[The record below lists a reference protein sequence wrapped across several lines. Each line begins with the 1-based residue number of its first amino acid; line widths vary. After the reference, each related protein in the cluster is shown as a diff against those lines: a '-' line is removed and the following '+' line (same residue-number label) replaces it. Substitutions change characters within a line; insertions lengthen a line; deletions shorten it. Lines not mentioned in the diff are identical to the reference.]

1 MAGINCGKLDISKLS
16 DEEIVAAGN
25 LTWIKAE
32 VDEKIYIWR
41 NEPNIVIKFSD
52 MCSQTVCEEYN
63 NLIRSLLFTT
73 TGLKPQDPNGSNI
86 DENNARNFQPQTVC
100 GADVEWLQK
109 VQNAVDSHSMNQMG
123 YQPAAVMPSAAMV
136 PMRSNVKMYGPYAS
150 SNFGNSSGGTS
161 VAVDADLCPWVF
173 GSTAAMNSAG
183 SSIVESSAI
192 GLTRAETGGVTIPG
206 LPDLASLGAT
216 AGAGGPNLTNIN
228 FTFGSGG
235 VTTSYEFKTYTPKF
249 GSLNRHFIDKFK
261 DIAKNRQ
268 EQLKFL
274 RSAQIVQNKIGRKI
288 QNAKRQSVIE
298 NKLPGTNR
306 EASLQ
311 RVLVA
316 EMYDW
321 DGSQDNQSQRTVVG
335 TNTLSKSVN
344 EMTYEYDKKAYMSWD
359 GLIGPVS
366 LKGDGGLPRY
376 ATFNP
381 QGHKSS
387 PISPQPPFSVS
398 GDCSAKDLIHE
409 QYNLEITQEYNN
421 PLTNNFSSDEHHHK
435 GPGAGHAIDIL
446 GRGDQVPNS
455 GIIINMYRPDDND
468 KYADDYRFIA
478 MRGPIVLHSW
488 GYDLDGKPVPN
499 ASDAEEAAKQGTFK
513 NTYLKDE
520 FLQDWL
526 KKPSTWPAAPIDLRF
541 DRDRGL
547 WVSPQS
553 YKIVVAKITDTVHCY
568 SEGKGVIIPYGKQLF
583 DKEGSKVN
591 AQYGDDKACG
601 DGISKKEYE
610 WILVNIGPCD
620 AEENIKW
627 YCCTDGTD
635 ELGNPQF
642 ICRRSDDPL
651 FCGVDNIVSG
661 PFDSEVECPCSVTPT
676 PTPTPTNTP
685 APSPSA
691 PQTTTVI
698 TGVTL
703 GSGGL
708 VFTTAVI
715 KILGVVSTGSIT
727 IGTTTCDS
735 SSSSEPTPTPTET
748 STPTPTPTA
757 TQTSTPTLTPTPTS
771 TTTPTPTATPT
782 PTPSPSPSSS
792 SSGDEPER
800 EAAVMINIVDRL
812 GKTHKIGELVYAYFD
827 TSTEK
832 YIVLQRHPEPI
843 TPTVYGTYSRID
855 STEGII
861 LVEYAAGID
870 YCEEGIRKGSMIS
883 VRNKLNLPVDCS
895 APAIAIKME
904 KLGIGEM

>member
-25 LTWIKAE
+25 FTWIKAE

-52 MCSQTVCEEYN
+52 MCSQTVCEDHN
-63 NLIRSLLFTT
+63 NLIRSLLFTA
-73 TGLKPQDPNGSNI
+73 TGLKAQDNDSGNNVNK
-86 DENNARNFQPQTVC
+86 DNARNFQPQTVC
-100 GADVEWLQK
+100 GADVEWLKQA
-109 VQNAVDSHSMNQMG
+109 QNAVDSHSMNQMG
-123 YQPAAVMPSAAMV
+123 YQPAAVMPSAAIV

-173 GSTAAMNSAG
+173 GSTEAMNSAG

-216 AGAGGPNLTNIN
+216 AGASGPNLTNIN

-288 QNAKRQSVIE
+288 QNAKRQPVVE

-321 DGSQDNQSQRTVVG
+321 DGSQNNQSQRTVVG

-366 LKGDGGLPRY
+366 LKGAGGLPRY

-398 GDCSAKDLIHE
+398 GDCSDKDLIHE
-409 QYNLEITQEYNN
+409 QYNLEITQQYNN
-421 PLTNNFSSDEHHHK
+421 PLTNSFDFDEHHHN

-446 GRGDQVPNS
+446 GKGDQVPNS

-553 YKIVVAKITDTVHCY
+553 YKIVVAKITDTVKCY

-591 AQYGDDKACG
+591 PQYGNDKACG

-610 WILVNIGPCD
+610 WILVNIGPC
-620 AEENIKW
+620 ELKW

-661 PFDSEVECPCSVTPT
+661 PYDTEAECPCSISPPT
-676 PTPTPTNTP
+676 PTPTPL
-685 APSPSA
+685 
-691 PQTTTVI
+691 TTTVI

-703 GSGGL
+703 GSEGL

-715 KILGVVSTGSIT
+715 EILGIISTGSIS
-727 IGTTTCDS
+727 IATTNCDS
-735 SSSSEPTPTPTET
+735 SSSSSVEPTPTPT
-748 STPTPTPTA
+748 STPTPTPTPTA
-757 TQTSTPTLTPTPTS
+757 TNTPTPTPTS
-771 TTTPTPTATPT
+771 TSTPT
-782 PTPSPSPSSS
+782 PTPSPSSSSS

-800 EAAVMINIVDRL
+800 EAPVMINIVDRL

-843 TPTVYGTYSRID
+843 TPTVYGTYSGID
-855 STEGII
+855 NTEGV
-861 LVEYAAGID
+861 LVVDYAAGVN
-870 YCEEGIRKGSMIS
+870 YCEEGIVKGSEIF
-883 VRNKLNLPVDCS
+883 VKNKLNLPADCS

-904 KLGIGEM
+904 KLVSGE

>member
-1 MAGINCGKLDISKLS
+1 MAGINCGQLDISKLS
-16 DEEIVAAGN
+16 DEEIIAAGN

-32 VDEKIYIWR
+32 VDEKIYIW
-41 NEPNIVIKFSD
+41 NNQPNVVIKFGD
-52 MCSQTVCEEYN
+52 MCSQTVCEDYK
-63 NLIRSLLFTT
+63 NLIRSLLFTS
-73 TGLKPQDPNGSNI
+73 TGLKAEDNDAGNNVD
-86 DENNARNFQPQTVC
+86 DENARDFQPATVC
-100 GADVEWLQK
+100 SADAEWLNNA
-109 VQNAVDSHSMNQMG
+109 QNAVDAHSMNQMG
-123 YQPAAVMPSAAMV
+123 YQPAAVMPSAAII

-150 SNFGNSSGGTS
+150 SNFGSSAGGTS

-173 GSTAAMNSAG
+173 GSTQAMNAAG
-183 SSIVESSAI
+183 LSIVQSSAI

-206 LPDLASLGAT
+206 LPDLDSLGAT
-216 AGAGGPNLTNIN
+216 AGASGPNLTNVN

-249 GSLNRHFIDKFK
+249 GSLNRHYIDKFK
-261 DIAKNRQ
+261 EIAKNRQ

-288 QNAKRQSVIE
+288 QNARRQAVAE
-298 NKLPGTNR
+298 NKLPGINR
-306 EASLQ
+306 ESSLQ

-321 DGSQDNQSQRTVVG
+321 DGSGNNPSQRTVVG
-335 TNTLSKSVN
+335 TNTLTKSVN
-344 EMTYEYDKKAYMSWD
+344 EMVYEYDKKAYMSWD

-366 LKGDGGLPRY
+366 LQGAGGLPRY

-381 QGHKSS
+381 AGHKSS
-387 PISPQPPFSVS
+387 PILPQPPFTVS
-398 GDCSAKDLIHE
+398 GDCSDSELIHE
-409 QYNLEITQEYNN
+409 QYNLEITQEYSN
-421 PLTNNFSSDEHHHK
+421 PLTNKFGADEHHHK

-446 GRGDQVPNS
+446 GKGDEVPNS

-499 ASDAEEAAKQGTFK
+499 SADSEEAAKQGTFK

-553 YKIVVAKITDTVHCY
+553 YKIVVAKIAETVHCY
-568 SEGKGVIIPYGKQLF
+568 SQGKGVIVPYGKPLF
-583 DKEGSKVN
+583 DHEGSKVN
-591 AQYGDDKACG
+591 PKYGKDDLCDTSIK
-601 DGISKKEYE
+601 DKEYE
-610 WILVNIGPCD
+610 WVLVNIGPCD
-620 AEENIKW
+620 SNVKW

-635 ELGNPQF
+635 ELGNPLF
-642 ICRRSDDPL
+642 ICRSTEDPL
-651 FCGVDNIVSG
+651 CCGAAGAVSG
-661 PFDSEVECPCSVTPT
+661 PYDSEAECPCSAPPPT
-676 PTPTPTNTP
+676 PTP
-685 APSPSA
+685 SA
-691 PQTTTVI
+691 PLTTTVI

-727 IGTTTCDS
+727 INTTNCDS
-735 SSSSEPTPTPTET
+735 SSSSSSSYEPTPTPTT
-748 STPTPTPTA
+748 TPTPTYSATPTPTPT
-757 TQTSTPTLTPTPTS
+757 STKTP
-771 TTTPTPTATPT
+771 TPT

-800 EAAVMINIVDRL
+800 DVPVMIKIADRL
-812 GKTHKIGELVYAYFD
+812 GKTHKVGELVYAYFD
-827 TSTEK
+827 TATEE

-843 TPTVYGTYSRID
+843 TPTVYGIYSPTD
-855 STEGII
+855 STEGT
-861 LVEYAAGID
+861 LVIEYAAGID
-870 YCEEGIRKGSMIS
+870 YCVEGIQKGAVIS
-883 VRNKLNLPVDCS
+883 VKNKLNLAANCT
-895 APAIAIKME
+895 APAVAIQME
-904 KLGIGEM
+904 KLKPGEI